1 MFISACLLLCEK
13 NRGASGERADVASNP
28 LLLSTFVLE
37 RGTSP
42 CCYRLRH
49 AKPKSHEH
57 DVAVRFS
64 AWVACIAP
72 GAMKT
77 PSVCSLPP
85 SLPAAPCG
93 KRPQGRKMLMMN
105 PRADIVSKLRY
116 SMPGTVTPGW
126 RAAVRH
132 VAIAN
137 NTRKSNHTSPVAV
150 RLNANVARSAPGTIR
165 GAKLLQLPP
174 PPAAPCALC
183 EKSLLDPG
191 SQCDV
196 ARKPLSPPH
205 SPERGASPCC
215 DRPCHHANANSSHTR
230 TTTMADFVL
239 SALGPYRCR
248 GQNAPSFC
256 IPAAA
261 GCGKTA
267 AAGSAKCFGR

>member
-174 PPAAPCALC
+174 PPRSALC
-183 EKSLLDPG
+183 LVRKIAPGSWIPVRCRQKTPLSSAQPGARSFAMLRSPMPPRKCQQLTHSYYDDGGFRPFRPWPLSLQGAKCSLL
-191 SQCDV
+191 
-196 ARKPLSPPH
+196 LY
-205 SPERGASPCC
+205 PC
-215 DRPCHHANANSSHTR
+215 SGW
-230 TTTMADFVL
+230 VW
-239 SALGPYRCR
+239 
-248 GQNAPSFC
+248 
-256 IPAAA
+256 
-261 GCGKTA
+261 
-267 AAGSAKCFGR
+267 